1 MINRIQKI
9 KTLKEKILVLKKE
22 AAADLKKRIKQKEKE
37 ILKLG
42 QEYAQ
47 TFEEDFHFK
56 ISVKKNHKNNISK
69 PSTGRARLT
78 KDDKIKVENQIRKLI
93 SKTSLSIS
101 EICAKTNRP
110 VNQIRNILKD
120 IKGLK
125 KKGSKRNTTYS
136 LK

>member
-9 KTLKEKILVLKKE
+9 KTLEEKILVLKKE
-22 AAADLKKRIKQKEKE
+22 AAADLKKRIKQKEKG

-42 QEYAQ
+42 QEFAQ
-47 TFEEDFHFK
+47 TFEGDFHFK

-78 KDDKIKVENQIRKLI
+78 KDDKIKVENQIR
-93 SKTSLSIS
+93 
-101 EICAKTNRP
+101 
-110 VNQIRNILKD
+110 NILKD